1 MCIHIYIYIYNF
13 YLSPSVS
20 YVYTHDY
27 TYRTLYTRLW
37 VPASLVSD
45 SSAGRLHL
53 GRYGMLRAA
62 ECFQWEFSVGLTV
75 LNYVLTMG
83 ELRFNSGL

>member
-1 MCIHIYIYIYNF
+1 MYIEFLSKSICLSLSLYIYI
-13 YLSPSVS
+13 

-62 ECFQWEFSVGLTV
+62 ECFQWEFSVGLTGF
-75 LNYVLTMG
+75 NYG
-83 ELRFNSGL
+83 